1 MRTLRRLCLPLAVA
15 IVVPASSAV
24 AATAA
29 APRTITVQ
37 GTGIVKTTPTV
48 ADFTFGVAA
57 NGATASAALSAN
69 AAKMNKVISVLK
81 GRGIAAGDIQTA
93 QISLQPNRNQAGDKI
108 LNYTAT
114 NSVAA
119 RVRSIAKAGPV
130 VDAAVSA
137 GANEIS
143 GLFLT
148 VTDQLLLSRR
158 ALKAAVVDARGR
170 AQVIASP
177 PAFRSGRSRR
187 CRRRAPRARCHSVRS
202 QTRRSPR
209 PRSPLEPSRS
219 RPTSPSST
227 RSSNR
232 RGGHQTPGTRRRL
245 CLA

>member
-1 MRTLRRLCLPLAVA
+1 MRTLRRLYSPLAVLA
-15 IVVPASSAV
+15 VAVVVPASSAV

-69 AAKMNKVISVLK
+69 AAKMNKVISALK

-143 GLFLT
+143 GPSLT

-170 AQVIASP
+170 AQAIASAAGVSLGP
-177 PAFRSGRSRR
+177 IQ
-187 CRRRAPRARCHSVRS
+187 SVS
-202 QTRRSPR
+202 EESTS
-209 PRSPLEPSRS
+209 SPLPLGAVADAKAA
-219 RPTSPSST
+219 ST
-227 RSSNR
+227 PVSA
-232 RGGHQTPGTRRRL
+232 GTV
-245 CLA
+245 AIQADVTVVYSIK